1 MKLSRVMKETPVI
14 RQDAEGSMEVTGL
27 AYDSRQVRDGVLFF
41 AIDGFKAD
49 GHDFIGAARKA
60 GAVAAV
66 TGRWVEDARLPQIQ
80 VTNVRLAMASAAAR
94 FYNHPSRRLTLV
106 GVTGT
111 NGKTTTTYL
120 LDSIM
125 RAAGRR
131 TGIIG
136 GVEYRIGDHT
146 EAATRTTPEAVDS
159 QRMLARALEQ
169 GVDSVVM
176 EVSSHGIE
184 LHRVETMEFDVA
196 VFTNLSPDHLDL
208 HGDMEQYFASK
219 HRLFAARGEQDVTRT
234 SAAGGNRRP
243 RAVVNTDDGY
253 GRRLAAGTGGDTVT
267 FGLGEG
273 AMVRATDMEYS
284 GWETSFTLVTPA
296 GRVAVTVKL
305 PGRFNLYNSLAAA
318 AAAAALDIPLQ
329 HIAGGLAQA
338 AGVSG
343 RFQQVRTDAPFRV
356 IIDYA
361 HNEAGLTVA
370 LETARR
376 ITPGRLIAVFGCP
389 GERDREKRPGMG
401 AIAGEQSDLAILTT
415 DDCYAE
421 DPDTIL
427 DEVEAGLVSS
437 GGSYQRLRDRRR
449 AIEAAVG
456 SAGPGDTILIAG
468 KGHEQHQIMADGP
481 HPFSDREVV
490 LAAIA
495 AGIT

>member
-1 MKLSRVMKETPVI
+1 MKLSRVMKETPVL
-14 RQDAEGSMEVTGL
+14 RQDAEGSLEVTGL
-27 AYDSRQVRDGVLFF
+27 AYDSRRVRDGVLFF

-49 GHDFIGAARKA
+49 GHDFIGAAGDA

-66 TGRWVEDARLPQIQ
+66 TGRWVEDARLPQLQ
-80 VTNVRLAMASAAAR
+80 VTDVRRAMASAAAV

-111 NGKTTTTYL
+111 NGKTTTTFL

-136 GVEYRIGDHT
+136 GVEYRIGAHT

-169 GVDSVVM
+169 DVDSVVM

-184 LHRVETMEFDVA
+184 LCRIEAMEFDVA

-208 HGDMEQYFASK
+208 HGDMEHYFASK
-219 HRLFAARGEQDVTRT
+219 RRLFAAGGGQVITGET
-234 SAAGGNRRP
+234 AAGGHGRP
-243 RAVVNTDDGY
+243 IAVINTDDGY
-253 GRRLAAGTGGDTVT
+253 GRRLAAGTGEDTVT
-267 FGLGEG
+267 FGLGED

-296 GRVAVTVKL
+296 GRAAVTVKL
-305 PGRFNLYNSLAAA
+305 PGRFNLHNSLAAA
-318 AAAAALDIPLQ
+318 AAATALDIPLP
-329 HIAGGLAQA
+329 HIAGGLARA
-338 AGVSG
+338 EGVPG

-361 HNEAGLTVA
+361 HNVAGLTVA

-389 GERDREKRPGMG
+389 GERDREKRPVMG
-401 AIAGEQSDLAILTT
+401 AVTGEMSDLAILTT
-415 DDCYAE
+415 DDCYGE
-421 DPDTIL
+421 DPGTIL
-427 DEVEAGLVSS
+427 DEVEAGLASS
-437 GGSYQRLRDRRR
+437 GGQYQRYLDRRR

-468 KGHEQHQIMADGP
+468 KGHEQRQIMADGP
-481 HPFSDREVV
+481 RPFSDRSVV

-495 AGIT
+495 HGNS